1 MFLKQDFNLNKKPL
15 ALWLTFSTAKAEME
29 QVR

>member
-1 MFLKQDFNLNKKPL
+1 MFLKQDFNLNKENL
-15 ALWLTFSTAKAEME
+15 ALWLTFSTGEAEME